1 MRVLQS
7 IRKILWG
14 DTPHDLKEA
23 RLLMK
28 IDWFILSFAC
38 LLYWINYVDRLNI
51 SNAYVS
57 GMKEDLQMH
66 GNEFNIINTAFTV
79 GYTVFLIP
87 NNLILLKVR
96 PKYWLTFCAF
106 AWGLLTLGVYK
117 VTSYKQIVVIRF
129 FQAGF
134 EASTFCGVHLI
145 LGSWYKEDE
154 LTKRSAIFTSAGL
167 IGNIFS
173 STMQSA
179 IFTNMNNL
187 HGIAGWRWLFIIDFI
202 VTVPIAIYGFFFFP
216 DTPEMCTSFYFSE
229 EEVAM
234 ARARVRQRDHTTRLD
249 VSVFKR
255 VLGRW
260 HWWLFLFLWVL
271 GGENE
276 SFASNSLF
284 SLWLAHFGY
293 TVPQRNH
300 YPMGIYGTGILAT
313 CCFALYVDNT
323 GAQYH
328 WHVALAIMVCML
340 ISTILLLVKPLS
352 DPVVFAS
359 QYLGGV
365 AYAGQAT
372 FFAWANVVCQTDLEE
387 RAIVLSSMNMFS
399 NAVNAW
405 WSILFYAATG
415 VPKFRKGCYAMF
427 ATTIASGLLACAIRY
442 LQVCE
447 NVPTSDHETINAE
460 EQTTYDD
467 FRESKEEPTALMEKT
482 RIASVTQV
490 KPL

>member
-1 MRVLQS
+1 MTVVDN
-7 IRKILWG
+7 IRKAVWG
-14 DTPHDLKEA
+14 EVPSDPREA
-23 RLLMK
+23 KLLAK

-38 LLYWINYVDRLNI
+38 LLYWINYVDRLNV

-57 GMKEDLQMH
+57 GMKEDLEMH
-66 GNEFNIINTAFTV
+66 GNEFNVINTAFTV

-87 NNLILLKVR
+87 NNLMLLRVR
-96 PKYWLTFCAF
+96 PKYWLTFCAL
-106 AWGLLTLGVYK
+106 AWGLLTLGMYK
-117 VTSYKQIVVIRF
+117 VTSYKQIIVIRF

-187 HGIAGWRWLFIIDFI
+187 HGIAGWRWLFIIDFVI
-202 VTVPIAIYGFFFFP
+202 TVPIAIYGFILFP
-216 DTPEMCTSFYFSE
+216 DTPDTCTAFYFSKD
-229 EEVAM
+229 EVEM
-234 ARARVRQRDHTTRLD
+234 ARARVKQRDHTTKLD
-249 VSVFKR
+249 FTVFRR

-260 HWWLFLFLWVL
+260 HWWLFSLLWVL

-276 SFASNSLF
+276 SFATNSIF
-284 SLWLAHFGY
+284 SLWLAYFGY
-293 TVPQRNH
+293 SVPQRNH
-300 YPMGIYGTGILAT
+300 YPMGVYSVGIVAT
-313 CCFALYVDNT
+313 CGFALYVDNT
-323 GAQYH
+323 GARYH
-328 WHVALAIMVCML
+328 WRIALAIMLCMI
-340 ISTILLLVKPLS
+340 ISSILLLARPLS
-352 DPVVFAS
+352 DSFVFAS

-372 FFAWANVVCQTDLEE
+372 FFAWANVVCQNDMEE

-405 WSILFYAATG
+405 WPLLFYAATG
-415 VPKFRKGCYAMF
+415 APKFRKGCYAMF

-442 LQVCE
+442 LQIRDNALTKAEVIE
-447 NVPTSDHETINAE
+447 MNDGDDIVDDKGPTKHIAVSSV
-460 EQTTYDD
+460 
-467 FRESKEEPTALMEKT
+467 ES
-482 RIASVTQV
+482 V
-490 KPL
+490 